1 MVVDVFNTP
10 LYYISFN
17 KKPRLEKELRKLGFN
32 NINHFEAIDGR
43 KFDLKKLLEK
53 NIITIRT
60 YNDLIYGREQHTGMP
75 TPGGIGCTLSHR
87 SLWKLCIDQKLPY
100 ITIVEDDVKFKNPI
114 TDKDIEN
121 INNSLKKPNGMFVSS
136 HNYNKGSEYFF
147 GLQFYMLTNGC
158 AKEIYK
164 YSLPID
170 VQTDAYINNI
180 NNRGLINIEGYNL
193 CSQSVHKS
201 SIQDFCL
208 KCRLPKNP
216 LFYILIILFII
227 MLIILYIYN
236 KKQLTNT
243 RSELNSCR
251 SSCMI

>member
-1 MVVDVFNTP
+1 MIDIFKIP

-17 KKPRLEKELRKLGFN
+17 KKPDLEKIFEKKGFKD
-32 NINHFEAIDGR
+32 INHFKAIDGR
-43 KFDLKKLLEK
+43 KFDPKELLEN

-60 YNDLIYGREQHTGMP
+60 YNDLIYGREQHTGIP
-75 TPGGIGCTLSHR
+75 TLGGIGCTLSHR

-121 INNSLKKPNGMFVSS
+121 INHSLKKPNGMFVSS
-136 HNYNKGSEYFF
+136 SNYNKGSEYFF
-147 GLQFYMLTNGC
+147 GLQFYILTNGC

-180 NNRGLINIEGYNL
+180 NNRGLIKIEGYEL
-193 CSQSVHKS
+193 LSQSTHLS
-201 SIQDFCL
+201 SIQDICF
-208 KCRLPKNP
+208 KCRLPKSMWFYLVII
-216 LFYILIILFII
+216 LFIIILIILFI
-227 MLIILYIYN
+227 YN
-236 KKQLTNT
+236 KKQLITT

-251 SSCMI
+251 SNFMI